1 MVGRQQQLQKIF
13 NKSPQTYG
21 MAGEKQTG
29 NLTPRETRGNGMN
42 KECDGDGMSDF
53 LGQQEH
59 FQN

>member
-1 MVGRQQQLQKIF
+1 MIGRSNLQQQLKIF

-21 MAGEKQTG
+21 MSGPEKQPG
-29 NLTPRETRGNGMN
+29 NLTPRETRAE
-42 KECDGDGMSDF
+42 KECDGMSDF